1 MKKKLIVLGVIV
13 GSVYVLF
20 MIIFYFS
27 FESIQETP
35 AYHQA
40 LKEIKLSTLIHKRV
54 GDITGVDKWDSEGKV
69 EIENNSTEGKAY
81 FVIPIQG
88 EKDSVHVSIS
98 LFENEHGNWIVE
110 NMKVLD

>member
-1 MKKKLIVLGVIV
+1 MKKKLILLGVFV
-13 GSVYVLF
+13 GSIYVLF
-20 MIIFYFS
+20 MAIFYFS

-35 AYHQA
+35 AYHHA
-40 LKEIKLSTLIHKRV
+40 LKEIRSSTLIANRI
-54 GDITGVDKWDSEGKV
+54 GAINSIDKWDSEGSV
-69 EIENNSTEGKAY
+69 EIENNSTDGKAY

-88 EKDSVHVSIS
+88 EKDSIHVSIS